1 MARLIRM
8 TGPDPDTL
16 LRAAAAPFCVAGPCV
31 EPLPLLAVRQG
42 GLRDAVHELAA
53 DAQAVGWLGTP
64 IVVFAEL
71 PGLFVGDIAPLDE
84 FERQALIRRAI
95 LDVSPAVLGS
105 AATRTT
111 VTDSLDRLFGDLIAS
126 GVDASDLKQK
136 LRAAGDGEWEAARN
150 TDVDALY
157 RRYLELIAALP
168 EQGGSARSDG
178 RDGPR
183 RAAGAIITRPDSA
196 RAGLRRPLRDAGERR
211 SIDIHGL
218 ADLRRGWRGFLDAL
232 HAAPFVD
239 ELRIYIT
246 ESSNT
251 TEAAQRDVAKWL
263 QDHADETRIVP
274 RGTNTP
280 PAIAHL
286 RSTLFTLGGT
296 VAPPSADVSVTA
308 APDVTR
314 ELDGVAREIK
324 RLLASGSP
332 ERASSIAVVAR
343 KARPYLTS
351 AADVFARYRIP
362 FTARL
367 RYTLTDVPAIAALL
381 RCLRSVGE
389 GWTVAGLRELAG
401 SPYFSTGLDAGVL
414 GFASAQLRPR
424 GLAEWIAALGK
435 LQDEARSDVEDR
447 DGPSLER
454 LIATR
459 AALRLIQE
467 QTAALSGPA
476 SLAEWIAL
484 TRSAIGSTS
493 VRASEARSTTGLLGL
508 ATNVRP
514 ELTDES
520 PLPLLSASRIDS
532 AAFRATEQVLWSWQR
547 SLATAPAGAGT
558 LSIGDWVGL
567 LETTLSQ
574 QEATVRTGTPGGVQL
589 LEALSADGG
598 SFEHVFVVG
607 MSVGAFPAEPAPDAL
622 FADHEREALLAAG
635 LPMEPAR
642 VWFDRE
648 AALWEALARSAR
660 RTLKLSYAY
669 ADANGAPQLAAAYL
683 DDAISRFDA
692 TIGGEKAGRKAG
704 AWVRLVPG
712 SYVFPDSLGDV
723 WSLHELGFHAA
734 AAIRAGSADRDALL
748 GYTARAGRGRT
759 EIERLLAT
767 AGVSDTR
774 ATMRARSNTAGVDRT
789 TLANAWNGQI
799 DDPALLDALRATY
812 GDRVWSATQ
821 LETYGRCPFS
831 FFVKYALGVRQNP
844 EAEDED
850 SALQVGAVMHSVLA
864 RVYARLVAEFG
875 DDAMSHANADR
886 ACEIVTEECVQ
897 ELVPHDETARRGIF
911 LGRAREI
918 AAQLSAYVVWEM
930 EQNAKTPRVPWRME
944 HGFGVDGA
952 DAPMVTLTSNG
963 RAVRLRGR
971 IDRID
976 RVLVAGAEKHL
987 YVVDHK
993 SGDSAFKG
1001 VTSLQP
1007 AGGVLQ
1013 LALYLAALRELE
1025 PEASIWG
1032 GAYQIVRARKRVAA
1046 LDRCSLVKAG
1056 VKELGT
1062 ATQLKAQA
1070 TIDGAAAV
1078 ALAINDEIIAGH
1090 FPARVPEHVTCL
1102 HYCDCRDLCREER
1115 IKSW

>member
-16 LRAAAAPFCVAGPCV
+16 LRAAAAPFCAAGPCV

-42 GLRDAVHELAA
+42 GLRDAVHQLAA
-53 DAQAVGWLGTP
+53 DAQAVGWFGSP

-84 FERQALIRRAI
+84 FEREALLRRAI
-95 LDVSPAVLGS
+95 VDVSPAVLGNV
-105 AATRTT
+105 ATRTT

-126 GVDASDLKQK
+126 GVAASDMERTLK
-136 LRAAGDGEWEAARN
+136 AARDGEWEAARN
-150 TDVDALY
+150 TDVEALY
-157 RRYLELIAALP
+157 RRYLELLAKLP
-168 EQGGSARSDG
+168 AQGGSARTDG
-178 RDGPR
+178 RDGPL
-183 RAAGAIITRPDSA
+183 RAARVIIDCPSVA
-196 RAGLRRPLRDAGERR
+196 GAGLRRPLRAAGERR

-218 ADLRRGWRGFLDAL
+218 ADLRRGWRSLLEAL

-239 ELRIYIT
+239 ELRIYLT

-251 TEAAQRDVAKWL
+251 TGAAQRDVAQWL

-274 RGTNTP
+274 GGTDAP
-280 PAIAHL
+280 PAITHL
-286 RSTLFTLGGT
+286 RSTLFTLGGS
-296 VAPPSADVSVTA
+296 VAPPAADVSVTA
-308 APDVTR
+308 APDLTR
-314 ELDGVAREIK
+314 ELEGVAREIK
-324 RLLASGSP
+324 RLLAS
-332 ERASSIAVVAR
+332 RSSAQTSAIAVVAR
-343 KARPYLTS
+343 KARPYLTC
-351 AADVFARYRIP
+351 AADVFARYGIP
-362 FTARL
+362 VTARL

-389 GWTVAGLRELAG
+389 GWTVGGLRELAA
-401 SPYFSTGLDAGVL
+401 SPYFTTGLDAGVL
-414 GFASAQLRPR
+414 GYASAQLRPR
-424 GLAEWIAALGK
+424 GLAEWIAALGS
-435 LQDEARSDVEDR
+435 LEEEARSDVENR
-447 DGPSLER
+447 DGPALER

-459 AALRLIQE
+459 DALRLVQS
-467 QTAALSGPA
+467 QTASLNGPA
-476 SLAEWIAL
+476 TLADWIVL
-484 TRSAIGSTS
+484 TRAAIGSTT
-493 VRASEARSTTGLLGL
+493 VRASENETTAGLLGL

-514 ELTDES
+514 RLTDES
-520 PLPLLSASRIDS
+520 RLPLLSASRIDA
-532 AAFRATEQVLWSWQR
+532 AAFRATGEVLSSWQS
-547 SLATAPAGAGT
+547 SLALAPAGAGT
-558 LSIGDWVGL
+558 LSLGDWIAL
-567 LETTLSQ
+567 LETTLAQ
-574 QEATVRTGTPGGVQL
+574 HEATVRTGMPGGVQL

-598 SFEHVFVVG
+598 SFDHVFVVG
-607 MSVGAFPAEPAPDAL
+607 MSVGAFPAEPAPDPL
-622 FADHEREALLAAG
+622 FADHEKEALLATG
-635 LPMEPAR
+635 LPIEPAR

-660 RTLKLSYAY
+660 RTLSLSYAY

-683 DDAISRFDA
+683 DDAISRYDA
-692 TIGGEKAGRKAG
+692 TIGAEEVGREPG
-704 AWVRLVPG
+704 AWVKLVPG
-712 SYVFPDSLGDV
+712 SYVFPDAIGDV

-734 AAIRAGSADRDALL
+734 ASLRAGNIDRDALL
-748 GYTARAGRGRT
+748 GYTARNARGRR
-759 EIERLLAT
+759 EIEQLLAT

-774 ATMRARSNTAGVDRT
+774 ATMRAMSNTAGFDRT
-789 TLANAWNGQI
+789 TLANPWNGRI
-799 DDPALLDALRATY
+799 DDPALLEALRVTY

-831 FFVKYALGVRQNP
+831 FFVKYGLGVRQAP

-864 RVYARLVAEFG
+864 RVYGRLVAEFG
-875 DDAMSHANADR
+875 DDALNHDNADR
-886 ACEIVTEECVQ
+886 ACEIVTEECVR
-897 ELVPHDETARRGIF
+897 ELVPQDEPARRGIF

-918 AAQLSAYVVWEM
+918 AAKLSAYVVWEM
-930 EQNAKTPRVPWRME
+930 KQNTKTPRVPWRME
-944 HGFGVDGA
+944 YGFGVDGA
-952 DAPMVTLTSNG
+952 GAPIVTLTRNG

-971 IDRID
+971 IDRVD
-976 RVLVAGAEKHL
+976 RMLVSGAEKHL

-1032 GAYQIVRARKRVAA
+1032 GAYQIVRTRSRSAT
-1046 LDRCSLVKAG
+1046 LDRCSLVQAG
-1056 VKELGT
+1056 VRELGNPS
-1062 ATQLKAQA
+1062 QLKAQA

-1078 ALAINDEIIAGH
+1078 ALSINDEILAGH
-1090 FPARVPEHVTCL
+1090 FPARVPENVTCL
-1102 HYCDCRDLCREER
+1102 HYCDCRHLCREER